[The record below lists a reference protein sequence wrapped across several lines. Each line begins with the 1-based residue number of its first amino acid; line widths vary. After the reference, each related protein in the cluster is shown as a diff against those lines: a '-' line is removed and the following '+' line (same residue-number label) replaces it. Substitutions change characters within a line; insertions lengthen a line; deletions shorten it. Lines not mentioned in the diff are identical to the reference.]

1 MTHIF
6 NIIHLHAKWGHINY
20 RVRTASKGFGFS
32 GCYLKC
38 YLFP

>member
-20 RVRTASKGFGFS
+20 RVETV
-32 GCYLKC
+32 LKD
-38 YLFP
+38 FDSVAVI